1 MSSLNNQ
8 THQKK
13 NKTEEIIKEI
23 VVFQQVLY
31 KLGCDEIDN
40 EIVLVDVLNDFGFT
54 GTYGKPFTHMGYR
67 QMMKRADPEMLRDFI
82 TSLKH
87 EPIAHLLP
95 H

>member
-1 MSSLNNQ
+1 MSSNKNP
-8 THQKK
+8 HQKK

-23 VVFQQVLY
+23 IVFQQILY
-31 KLGCDEIDN
+31 KLGCDEIEN
-40 EIVLVDVLNDFGFT
+40 ETVLVDVLNDYGFT
-54 GTYGKPFTHMGYR
+54 STYGKPFTYMGYR
-67 QMMKRADPEMLRDFI
+67 QMMKRADGEMMRDFI